1 MSLNSG
7 KRHIESQSFPNSLLN
22 SLAQLS
28 IDMSETR
35 KRGRKRKLASEL
47 DVLVQ
52 ANGPHSTATQ
62 PHDCKDSISS
72 CDVGQALIDPAPS
85 PSTDR
90 LQQLQGSV
98 SLPTLVVLYQATKFV
113 PHSFLCHRLS
123 LITEIVKEVI
133 PEIEITPEGL
143 RQCVQ
148 LIDNLEPSQ
157 QLSLGPPPPNI
168 LWKATETTGFPHT
181 HFLGPPCV
189 SCLQCQGRLVV
200 HNPPTA
206 VIWYSRDGPLP
217 AAKIVLWC
225 RNCSIQYHPDMF
237 GNKQAGFRFYNT
249 VQPVVQ
255 CSQQAYIDRELCK
268 LIAAAG

>member
-1 MSLNSG
+1 MIQRQLPPPQLTDCNNCRVRSHFKLSWFST
-7 KRHIESQSFPNSLLN
+7 KLPSVRHIHF
-22 SLAQLS
+22 
-28 IDMSETR
+28 
-35 KRGRKRKLASEL
+35 
-47 DVLVQ
+47 
-52 ANGPHSTATQ
+52 
-62 PHDCKDSISS
+62 C
-72 CDVGQALIDPAPS
+72 
-85 PSTDR
+85 
-90 LQQLQGSV
+90 
-98 SLPTLVVLYQATKFV
+98 
-113 PHSFLCHRLS
+113 CHRLS

-133 PEIEITPEGL
+133 PEMEITPEGL

-189 SCLQCQGRLVV
+189 PCICLQCQGRLVV

-217 AAKIVLWC
+217 AAKIVLRC

-255 CSQQAYIDRELCK
+255 CSQQAYI
-268 LIAAAG
+268 